1 MGKAAAAR
9 VTRRTVQ
16 ELDELGQKIVPMAY
30 DIRTYAKLGFVQKL
44 ITEVDADNPREA
56 DIERVQQELIAA
68 IVAQPSRDLSRRFGS
83 ANNLRVASAKVRERL
98 AAAWNVP

>member
-30 DIRTYAKLGFVQKL
+30 DIRTYGKLGIVQKL

-68 IVAQPSRDLSRRFGS
+68 IVAQPSRDLSRRFGG